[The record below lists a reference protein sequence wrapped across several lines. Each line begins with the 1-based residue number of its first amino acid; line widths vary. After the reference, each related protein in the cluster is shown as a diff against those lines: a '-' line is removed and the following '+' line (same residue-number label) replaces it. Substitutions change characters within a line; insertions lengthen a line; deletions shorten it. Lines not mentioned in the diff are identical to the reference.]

1 MTARNDA
8 HRPGAKA
15 GSPSRSRQADSRH
28 GRQGPA
34 APAPEPVGPDDRAAW
49 ADASASWGA
58 ERFLREVPDWVD
70 VLRRDEPIDELR
82 RALLKRIDD
91 ISVHDDDQLA
101 DLHVLDR
108 IVVRDC
114 GRALR
119 SMFAPRNERATGF
132 SVLQAMVDAARG
144 VPRPDLAPAFW
155 ADVCHIVHGL
165 HGRAKLHA
173 ADSLEVDDRLTGR
186 AAAQV
191 RSQQLDWLGASVDVR
206 CARYA
211 DGLSPDAVA
220 RRAARRDRILAA
232 LGGTRRDWND
242 WHWHLRHIARDAE
255 GLARIA
261 ALSPD
266 EAARVARAGRLAMPF
281 GVTPYYASLFD
292 DDTQAGRD
300 RAIRAQVLPP
310 DDYLDALGASDG
322 IGDYMREGDTSP
334 IDLVTRRYAEI
345 VILKPYNACPQICV
359 YCQRNWEIQGPMA
372 EGALAPASQ
381 VGAALDWLAEHP
393 TIHDVLVTGGD
404 PMVLSDARLKAL
416 LDRLAAIP
424 HVERIRIGT
433 RMPVTAPMRFTAR
446 TAALLGS
453 YRVPG
458 RREVC
463 VVTHVEH
470 PYEVAPETARAVDR
484 LRRQGI
490 SVYNQLVYTFFVS
503 RRFEAVALRRV
514 LRRCGIDPYYT
525 FNTKGKDETAA
536 YRVPI
541 ARLVQEQKEEARLL
555 SGLTRTDEAV
565 FNVPGLGKNHLNAW
579 QHRDLVSVLPDGSRA
594 YEFHPWEKKIAP
606 QRTYIT
612 RDVPILGYLDR
623 LAAIGEDV
631 SEYQGIWYY
640 F

>member
-1 MTARNDA
+1 M
-8 HRPGAKA
+8 
-15 GSPSRSRQADSRH
+15 
-28 GRQGPA
+28 PA
-34 APAPEPVGPDDRAAW
+34 TTEDCVQLD
-49 ADASASWGA
+49 WGA
-58 ERFLREVPDWVD
+58 ERFQNEVADWVA
-70 VLRRDEPIDELR
+70 VLRRDEPVEEIR

-91 ISVHDDDQLA
+91 ISVHDDDRLV

-119 SMFAPRNERATGF
+119 SMLRPRNERETGF
-132 SVLQAMVDAARG
+132 SVLQAMIDAARG
-144 VPRPDLAPAFW
+144 RPRPDLSRAFW
-155 ADVCHIVHGL
+155 ADLEHIIGGL

-173 ADSLEVDDRLTGR
+173 GDSLDVDSDLSGR
-186 AAAQV
+186 EAAQV
-191 RSQQLDWLGASVDVR
+191 RSDQLDWLGSAVDVH
-206 CARYA
+206 CTRYP
-211 DGLSPDAVA
+211 DGLDAVA
-220 RRAARRDRILAA
+220 LERRQARRDRILKA

-242 WHWHLRHIARDAE
+242 WHWHLRHIARNAKE
-255 GLARIA
+255 LARIA
-261 ALSPD
+261 PLTGD
-266 EAARVARAGRLAMPF
+266 EFARVERAAREAMPF

-292 DDTQAGRD
+292 EDPDSGRD
-300 RAIRAQVLPP
+300 RAVRAQVLPP
-310 DDYLDALGASDG
+310 DDYLDALVSREQ

-334 IDLVTRRYAEI
+334 IELITRRYAEI

-372 EGALAPASQ
+372 EGAMA
-381 VGAALDWLAEHP
+381 GAAQIDAALRWLRDHP
-393 TIHDVLVTGGD
+393 TIHDVLITGGD
-404 PMVLSDARLKAL
+404 PMVLSDTRLKAL
-416 LDRLAAIP
+416 LDRVAAIP
-424 HVERIRIGT
+424 HVDRIRIGT
-433 RMPVTAPMRFTAR
+433 RMPVTAPMRFTPK

-463 VVTHVEH
+463 VMTHVEH
-470 PYEVAPETARAVDR
+470 PYELTPDTVKAVDR

-503 RRFEAVALRRV
+503 RRFEAVALRRT

-579 QHRDLVSVLPDGSRA
+579 QHRDIVSILPDGARA

-612 RDVPILGYLDR
+612 KDVPILGYLER

-631 SEYQGIWYY
+631 SDYEGIWYY